1 MVAVWDIRNTSEY
14 VFEQEATSGSGYVI
28 SFKRPL
34 RTKDVRHSVS
44 FYEISYTFLK
54 RV

>member
-28 SFKRPL
+28 SLKRL
-34 RTKDVRHSVS
+34 LKTKECS
-44 FYEISYTFLK
+44 FHEISYMFLK